1 MSALSV
7 WVWLVAAKSPG
18 FLPESVI
25 LPEESSPAKLP
36 AVGEDT
42 LSALSAWVWL
52 AAAKSLAFLPE
63 SVGLPE
69 ESSAAKLP
77 SVGEAAFC
85 AFSLLSVLIFSCIAV
100 WSAAVKYRPI
110 TSPADHA
117 RAVVPFCAR
126 VTVSTFP
133 LLAVISTVSA
143 VEPSAPIVSKFGA
156 SGNTEPSTTF
166 TVVPAAVSAPEREV
180 SGEFACAGYIVSNS
194 DIFFPPR

>member
-1 MSALSV
+1 MSALPV
-7 WVWLVAAKSPG
+7 WVWLASAKSPA
-18 FLPESVI
+18 FLPLSVR
-25 LPEESSPAKLP
+25 LPFASSPAKLP

-42 LSALSAWVWL
+42 LSALPVWVWL
-52 AAAKSLAFLPE
+52 ASAKSPAFLPL
-63 SVGLPE
+63 SVRLPFA
-69 ESSAAKLP
+69 SSPAKLP
-77 SVGEAAFC
+77 AVGEAT
-85 AFSLLSVLIFSCIAV
+85 FSALSSLSFLIFSCMAV
-100 WSAAVKYRPI
+100 WSSAVKYRAI

-133 LLAVISTVSA
+133 LFAVISTVSA